1 MRSNSGVAAS
11 MFETLANNEINIQMI
26 STSAIR
32 ISCMVAETQINDAV
46 KALHET
52 FGLAEA

>member
-1 MRSNSGVAAS
+1 
-11 MFETLANNEINIQMI
+11 MI

-32 ISCMVAETQINDAV
+32 ISCMVAEAQINDAV

-52 FGLAEA
+52 FGLAES